1 MGETNP
7 LFETSGELVPD
18 APTYDVLER
27 VQYRTRY
34 KAYQP
39 PVVEP
44 ELQVALAAALTPI
57 TITSSLTLTSGERA
71 LVDEQAMSL
80 DMPAIITKSME
91 GVRQILFAAQER
103 LQAAPATN
111 PARYRP
117 RQVRPSDAT
126 AFSNIETPPVTEPGV
141 HHLAR
146 YLWIF
151 FRRPYGRALAD
162 RIESLAEMIRE
173 DSNGSDRLSGWSV
186 GHLIAF
192 LESNPSVVRPKLAA
206 GPLGELIAMW
216 NAEGKGEFSARFMP
230 NGSIR
235 FVVTTPSEKHPEGVS
250 RTSGDTTIDE
260 LYKKAGL
267 AHLDWVI
274 SG

>member
-18 APTYDVLER
+18 APTPEGLER
-27 VQYRTRY
+27 VQYRARY

-39 PVVEP
+39 PAIEP
-44 ELQVALAAALTPI
+44 ELEVALAAALTPI
-57 TITSSLTLTSGERA
+57 TITSSLTLTSGQRA
-71 LVDEQAMSL
+71 LVDEQAISL
-80 DMPAIITKSME
+80 DMAAIMAKSME

-111 PARYRP
+111 PAHYKA
-117 RQVRPSDAT
+117 RQVRPSEAT
-126 AFSNIETPPVTEPGV
+126 AFSNIEAPPVTEPRV

-146 YLWIF
+146 YLRIF
-151 FRRPYGRALAD
+151 FRGQYGRALAD
-162 RIESLAEMIRE
+162 RIERLGELIRE
-173 DSNGSDRLSGWSV
+173 DSYGSDQLSGWSV

-192 LESNPSVVRPKLAA
+192 LEGNPRLTRPKLAA
-206 GPLGELIAMW
+206 GPLGELIAIW

-235 FVVTTPSEKHPEGVS
+235 FVVTTPNKKHPEGVS
-250 RTSGDTTIDE
+250 RTSGDTTINE
-260 LYKKAGL
+260 LFKKAGL
-267 AHLDWVI
+267 ADLDWVI
-274 SG
+274 SS